1 MLGTTY
7 YHQTIRKYVAVFGT
21 LFNDINVVRRDASD
35 VIKEQIKV
43 PIAYSPRDRWI
54 LRLRRARGVSG
65 TDEAVAMSLPRMGF
79 DLTAIT
85 YDGTRKLNTMGQV
98 YSANTAAGTSTLM
111 KQYNPVPYNFDF
123 SLYSMVS
130 NAEDGAQI
138 FEQIVPFFT
147 PEFTVTVNLIPSMNI
162 APDVTMVLGGVQIE
176 DNYQGD
182 FQTTREIIWTLN
194 FTMKGYVYPDVKT
207 GSVVKTVI
215 VNLRMPGD
223 VDSDVPEPEYIILE
237 DSTTFSTN
245 YLLLNAD
252 AGSPNATGTMK
263 VLNESSSEAVGAAG
277 IKSRYTVTP
286 GPSDATANDDFGFTE
301 TMEYFNDN
309 IDNDPVTGLDVTL

>member
-65 TDEAVAMSLPRMGF
+65 TDEAVAMTLPRMGF

-85 YDGTRKLNTMGQV
+85 YDGTRKLNTLGQV

-162 APDVTMVLGGVQIE
+162 APDVTMVMNGVTIE
-176 DNYQGD
+176 DNYEGD
-182 FQTTREIIWTLN
+182 FQATREIIWTLT
-194 FTMKGYVYPDVKT
+194 FTMKGYIYPDVKT

-223 VDSDVPEPEYIILE
+223 SEIPPAEYIILE
-237 DSTTFSTN
+237 DSTTLTTN

-263 VLNESSSEAVGAAG
+263 VLNESSSAAVGAAG

-286 GPSDATANDDFGFTE
+286 GPGDATANDDFGFTE
-301 TMEYFNDN
+301 TMEFFNDN

>member
-85 YDGTRKLNTMGQV
+85 YDGTRKLNTLGQV

-207 GSVVKTVI
+207 GSVVKKVI

-223 VDSDVPEPEYIILE
+223 SETPPSEYIILE
-237 DSTTFSTN
+237 DSTTFTTN

-252 AGSPNATGTMK
+252 AGSPNATGLMK

-286 GPSDATANDDFGFTE
+286 GPGDATANDDFGFTE
-301 TMEYFNDN
+301 TTEFFDDN
-309 IDNDPVTGLDVTL
+309 IDNDPVTGLDMTL

>member
-79 DLTAIT
+79 DLTGIA
-85 YDGTRKLNTMGQV
+85 YDGTRKLNTLGQV

-130 NAEDGAQI
+130 NAED
-138 FEQIVPFFT
+138 
-147 PEFTVTVNLIPSMNI
+147 
-162 APDVTMVLGGVQIE
+162 VLK
-176 DNYQGD
+176 
-182 FQTTREIIWTLN
+182 FLN
-194 FTMKGYVYPDVKT
+194 KLYHFLLQ
-207 GSVVKTVI
+207 
-215 VNLRMPGD
+215 NLR
-223 VDSDVPEPEYIILE
+223 
-237 DSTTFSTN
+237 
-245 YLLLNAD
+245 
-252 AGSPNATGTMK
+252 
-263 VLNESSSEAVGAAG
+263 
-277 IKSRYTVTP
+277 
-286 GPSDATANDDFGFTE
+286 
-301 TMEYFNDN
+301 
-309 IDNDPVTGLDVTL
+309 

>member
-79 DLTAIT
+79 DLTGIT
-85 YDGTRKLNTMGQV
+85 YDGTRKLNTLGQV
-98 YSANTAAGTSTLM
+98 YSANTVAGTSTLM

-162 APDVTMVLGGVQIE
+162 APDVTMVLNGVTIE

-182 FQTTREIIWTLN
+182 FQSTREIIWTLT
-194 FTMKGYVYPDVKT
+194 FTMKGYIYPDVKT

-223 VDSDVPEPEYIILE
+223 SEIPPAEYIILE
-237 DSTTFSTN
+237 DSTTLTTN

-263 VLNESSSEAVGAAG
+263 VLNESSSAAVGAAG

-286 GPSDATANDDFGFTE
+286 GPGDATANDDFGFTE
-301 TMEYFNDN
+301 TMEFFNDN

>member
-1 MLGTTY
+1 MLGITY

-65 TDEAVAMSLPRMGF
+65 TDEAVAMTLPRMGF

-85 YDGTRKLNTMGQV
+85 YDGTRKLNTLGQV

-162 APDVTMVLGGVQIE
+162 APDVTMVLNGVTIE

-182 FQTTREIIWTLN
+182 FQSTREIIWTLT

-223 VDSDVPEPEYIILE
+223 SEIPPAEYIILE
-237 DSTTFSTN
+237 DSTTLTTN

-263 VLNESSSEAVGAAG
+263 VLNESSSAAVGAAG

-286 GPSDATANDDFGFTE
+286 GPGDATANDDFGFTE
-301 TMEYFNDN
+301 TMEFFNDN

>member
-79 DLTAIT
+79 DLTGIT

-182 FQTTREIIWTLN
+182 FQATREIVWTLT

-223 VDSDVPEPEYIILE
+223 SEVPEPEYIILE

-245 YLLLNAD
+245 YLILNAD
-252 AGSPNATGTMK
+252 AGSPDATGTMRI
-263 VLNESSSEAVGAAG
+263 LNESSSESVGAAG

-301 TMEYFNDN
+301 TTEYFNDN

>member
-79 DLTAIT
+79 DLTGIT
-85 YDGTRKLNTMGQV
+85 YDGTRKLNTLGQV
-98 YSANTAAGTSTLM
+98 YSANTVAGTSTLM

-162 APDVTMVLGGVQIE
+162 APDVTMVMNGVTIE
-176 DNYQGD
+176 DNYEGD
-182 FQTTREIIWTLN
+182 FQATREIIWTLT
-194 FTMKGYVYPDVKT
+194 FTMKGYIYPDVKT

-223 VDSDVPEPEYIILE
+223 SEIPPSEYIILE
-237 DSTTFSTN
+237 DSTTLTTN

-263 VLNESSSEAVGAAG
+263 VLNESSSAAVGAAG

-286 GPSDATANDDFGFTE
+286 GPGDATANDDFGFTE
-301 TMEYFNDN
+301 TMEFFNDN

>member
-54 LRLRRARGVSG
+54 LRLRRARGISG

-79 DLTAIT
+79 DLTGIT

-215 VNLRMPGD
+215 VNLRMPGE
-223 VDSDVPEPEYIILE
+223 SEIPPAEYIILE

-252 AGSPNATGTMK
+252 AGSPDATGTMK
-263 VLNESSSEAVGAAG
+263 VLNESSSESVGAAG

-301 TMEYFNDN
+301 TTEFFNDN

>member
-1 MLGTTY
+1 MLGITY

-65 TDEAVAMSLPRMGF
+65 TDEAVAMTLPRMGF

-85 YDGTRKLNTMGQV
+85 YDGTRKLNTLGQV

-162 APDVTMVLGGVQIE
+162 APDVTMVLNGVTIE
-176 DNYQGD
+176 DNYEGD
-182 FQTTREIIWTLN
+182 FQSTREIIWTLT
-194 FTMKGYVYPDVKT
+194 FTMKGYIYPDVKT

-223 VDSDVPEPEYIILE
+223 GEIPPAEYIILE
-237 DSTTFSTN
+237 DSTTLTTN

-263 VLNESSSEAVGAAG
+263 VLNESSSAAVGAAG

-286 GPSDATANDDFGFTE
+286 GPGDATANDDFGFTE
-301 TMEYFNDN
+301 TMEFFNDN